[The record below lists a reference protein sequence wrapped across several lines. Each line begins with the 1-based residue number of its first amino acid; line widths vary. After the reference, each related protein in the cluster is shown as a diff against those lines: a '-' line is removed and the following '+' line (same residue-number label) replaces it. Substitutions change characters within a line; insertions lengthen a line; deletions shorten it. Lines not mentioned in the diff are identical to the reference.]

1 MKKEATAM
9 TTQLSA
15 LDLVLRTDF
24 ARADPERARAAYERA
39 AYDDPM
45 WFERRLLER
54 LSKAASFR
62 EAKIEIDK
70 LLAERER
77 PEAVAAKRREQE
89 RFDRVVRRAE
99 RKLTR
104 QSA

>member
-1 MKKEATAM
+1 M

-15 LDLVLRTDF
+15 LDLMLRTDF
-24 ARADPERARAAYERA
+24 ARADRERARAAYERA

-45 WFERRLLER
+45 WFERRLLEK

-62 EAKIEIDK
+62 KAKIEIDK

-77 PEAVAAKRREQE
+77 LDERNRLPPKAEAQHANRC
-89 RFDRVVRRAE
+89 
-99 RKLTR
+99 
-104 QSA
+104 

>member
-1 MKKEATAM
+1 M
-9 TTQLSA
+9 TTKLSA
-15 LDLVLRTDF
+15 FDLMMRTDF

-39 AYDDPM
+39 AYDRDPM
-45 WFERRLLER
+45 WFERRLLEK

-89 RFDRVVRRAE
+89 RFYGVVNVRATTPQF
-99 RKLTR
+99 L
-104 QSA
+104 QV